1 MTMIPFLQRLAQEI
15 ATRFGDDP
23 GQLCVVLPNRRAGLY
38 LKKYLAATLQKV
50 SWTPQT
56 YSVEDFITQISGSRI
71 IDPVGLLFEFYAIHK
86 EIKGA
91 DAQDFEN
98 FADWGQV
105 LLQDF
110 DEIDQYLVDPDKIF
124 HYLNEARAITVW
136 NLGETPLTDH
146 EKDYIAF
153 YQSFAVYYQKLRER
167 LQGKKMA
174 YRGFAYRQAAENIAN
189 ITPDLPWKKIFF
201 AGLNAMSAA
210 EEKIIDHLIQQEK
223 AEIFFDAD
231 QYYIDD
237 PMQEAGEFIRKHLK
251 KWPAKPV
258 RWLENGYISDQ
269 KTIRIFGIPKGMG
282 MAMKAGE
289 LVRELK
295 KGGDPPDATAVVL
308 ADEKLLLPVL
318 YSLPEDIGPVNVTMG
333 YPLKYTHL
341 YQLVY
346 QLFQMQG
353 NAENY
358 RNRDNRKA
366 GAYYVKDLLK
376 VLAHPYLCLWDSPA
390 EEFSHSAVALREA
403 ILKKNR
409 VFLDPARVLSL
420 AETENE
426 SFRSLLSILLSFWES
441 PGQGMDLLLQTLE
454 TMRDRMIE
462 RQNSGVAGHQQD
474 LEYVFHFS
482 KIIRRCRV
490 MMEEYPF
497 IVSLKSLQKIFFQ
510 ITDITHLPF
519 YGEPLSGIQVMG
531 VLETRA
537 IDFEN
542 LIVLSLNEGILPSG
556 RIPNSFVPFDV
567 KIEFSL
573 PTYRHK
579 DAVFAYHFYRM
590 LQRAQNIYLLYDT
603 ESDAVKGGEKSR
615 FITQIAYELKQY
627 NPNITVDEK
636 LLAPPPPAG
645 TIKEIIIPKSGTI
658 LAKLKEMAEKG
669 FSPTA
674 LNLYV
679 RCPLQFYFQEILGL
693 AEEETIEETIEAKTM
708 GVVVHDVLQ
717 QVYEPFS
724 GKFVNPVELQEGL
737 KYIEKRLQSAFRK
750 HFAEGDLDHGK
761 NHLIYRVSL
770 FLLNKWINTEISLLN
785 EEVNPSATLKVI
797 ELERFLKTRVTVIV
811 KDEPLEIKIKG
822 KADRIDA
829 WNDTIR
835 VIDYKTGNVSAG
847 DLNLKSWDTLTTDPK
862 MAKVFQL
869 LLYAY
874 LYYKENKTD
883 GGKLETG
890 NITLRKISEGFM
902 KVKLP
907 DSGIFDQEA
916 LEILEEHLTGLLEA
930 IFDPENP
937 FTQAEDIETCE
948 YCPFRAICT
957 R

>member
-1 MTMIPFLQRLAQEI
+1 MTMMPFLQRLAQEI

-38 LKKYLAATLQKV
+38 LKKYLAATLRKA

-56 YSVEDFITQISGSRI
+56 FSVEDFITHISGSRI
-71 IDPVGLLFEFYAIHK
+71 IDPVGLLFECYAIHK

-91 DAQDFEN
+91 DAQDFES

-110 DEIDQYLVDPDKIF
+110 DEIDQYMVDPDKIF

-167 LQGKKMA
+167 LHGKNLA
-174 YRGFAYRQAAENIAN
+174 YRGLAYRLAAENIESIAAG
-189 ITPDLPWKKIFF
+189 LPWKRIFF
-201 AGLNAMSAA
+201 AGLNALAGA
-210 EEKIIDHLIQQEK
+210 EEIIIDHLIRNDK

-231 QYYIDD
+231 HYYIND
-237 PMQEAGEFIRKHLK
+237 PMQEAGGFIRKYLQ
-251 KWPAKPV
+251 KWPSNPA
-258 RWLENGYISDQ
+258 RWLEDRFRNDH
-269 KTIRIFGIPKGMG
+269 KTIRVYGIPKGMG

-295 KGGDPPDATAVVL
+295 KGDDPPDATAVVL

-318 YSLPEDIGPVNVTMG
+318 YSLPEDTGPVNVTMG

-358 RNRDNRKA
+358 RNRDKGKA
-366 GAYYVKDLLK
+366 GAIYVKDLLK
-376 VLAHPYLCLWDSPA
+376 VLAHPYLYLWDSPVG
-390 EEFSHSAVALREA
+390 EFSAPAGLLREA
-403 ILKKNR
+403 IMKRNR
-409 VFLDPARVLSL
+409 VFMNPSGILSL
-420 AETENE
+420 AEKEDE
-426 SFRSLLSILLSFWES
+426 SFRSLLSILLSFWAS

-454 TMRDRMIE
+454 MIRDRMVE
-462 RQNSGVAGHQQD
+462 RQSGGIADHQQD

-482 KIIRRCRV
+482 KIIRQCRT

-510 ITDITHLPF
+510 ITDITRLPF

-542 LIVLSLNEGILPSG
+542 LVVLSVNEGILPSG
-556 RIPNSFVPFDV
+556 RVPNSFIPFDV
-567 KIEFSL
+567 KTDFGL
-573 PTYRHK
+573 PTYRQK

-590 LQRAQNIYLLYDT
+590 LQRAHHIYLLYDT

-615 FITQIAYELKQY
+615 FITQITYELRQY
-627 NPNITVDEK
+627 NPHITIDEK
-636 LLAPPPPAG
+636 LLAPPPPSG
-645 TIKEIIIPKSGTI
+645 TIREIIIPKTETT

-674 LNLYV
+674 LNLYI

-708 GVVVHDVLQ
+708 GIVVHDVLQ
-717 QVYEPFS
+717 QVFKPFT
-724 GKFVNPVELQEGL
+724 GRFVNPMELQEGMKDIETLL
-737 KYIEKRLQSAFRK
+737 KKAFRK
-750 HFAEGDLDHGK
+750 HFAEGDIEHGK

-770 FLLNKWINTEISLLN
+770 FLLNKWIQTEIGLLN
-785 EEVNPSATLKVI
+785 EEANPLSALKII
-797 ELERFLKTRVTVIV
+797 ELERSLKSHLTVIV
-811 KDEPLEIKIKG
+811 KDEPLEIRIKG

-829 WNDTIR
+829 WNGTIR
-835 VIDYKTGNVSAG
+835 VIDYKTGNVNAS

-874 LYYKENKTD
+874 LYFRENKTD
-883 GGKLETG
+883 AGKLETG

-916 LEILEEHLTGLLEA
+916 VENVEEQLTGLLET
-930 IFDPENP
+930 IFDPETP
-937 FTQAEDIETCE
+937 FTQTEDMETCE